1 MNSLDGEKILNE
13 YECEVEKIANS
24 PELEK
29 IERMRTRNSIN
40 V

>member
-13 YECEVEKIANS
+13 HECEVEKIANS

-29 IERMRTRNSIN
+29 NRKLP
-40 V
+40 VYFK